1 MEKLKFEEKNT
12 KRIEL
17 INRHLIYFLIN
28 DDVVV
33 YVGQTK
39 NGLQR
44 PFSHYD
50 KEFNRLEVLEC
61 KEEEL
66 DMIENKYIIKYMP
79 EYNKTMNLAYAYG
92 LLRARNEVRKNTELK
107 RYTQYDLK
115 KDLIRLGIKIKSD
128 EINGNGYITVNELH
142 DLIEDI
148 NGELTWIMEM
158 EI

>member
-1 MEKLKFEEKNT
+1 MGKLIFDEKNT

-17 INRHLIYFLIN
+17 INGNLIYFLIN

-44 PFSHYD
+44 PFSHFN

-66 DMIENKYIIKYMP
+66 GILEDKYIIKYMP
-79 EYNKTMNLAYAYG
+79 KYNKTLNFAYAYG
-92 LLRARNEVRKNTELK
+92 LLRSRNEVRKNTKLK
-107 RYTQYDLK
+107 RYTQHDLK
-115 KDLIRLGIKIKSD
+115 KDLIRLGIKIKSN

-148 NGELTWIMEM
+148 NGELT
-158 EI
+158 